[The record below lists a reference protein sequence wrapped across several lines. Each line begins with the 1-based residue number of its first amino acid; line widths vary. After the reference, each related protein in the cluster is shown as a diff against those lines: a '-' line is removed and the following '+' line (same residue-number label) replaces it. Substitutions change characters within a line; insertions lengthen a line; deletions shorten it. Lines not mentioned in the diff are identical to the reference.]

1 MCLTQ
6 EACLRRNLVHVCPNP
21 ARKNSESSPQQR
33 ERGPSTKVC
42 FHTAEPWGKWGA
54 RGPRDD
60 CGLSGFFPRLAYMF
74 SLTPGMRQKGTVQV
88 PSSFF
93 YEHQSIIHQ
102 SEALH
107 SDGPAS
113 SSVWHGNTIC
123 SVSYCIHHCSMRE
136 LWETSTL
143 SKNWTE
149 DVQSW
154 AGFQALLIFP
164 SVSLWYEALLNNCMA
179 NSTSDASREIYMF
192 GLFTLPVCL
201 EWCCMSPT
209 PKTESTCCH

>member
-33 ERGPSTKVC
+33 ERGTSTKVC

-93 YEHQSIIHQ
+93 MSINPSSTNQRRCTVTAPPPPRCGMGTQSA
-102 SEALH
+102 ALATV
-107 SDGPAS
+107 STTAA
-113 SSVWHGNTIC
+113 WGNCGRHLPCPKIEQRTC
-123 SVSYCIHHCSMRE
+123 NHELDSKHC
-136 LWETSTL
+136 
-143 SKNWTE
+143 
-149 DVQSW
+149 
-154 AGFQALLIFP
+154 
-164 SVSLWYEALLNNCMA
+164 
-179 NSTSDASREIYMF
+179 
-192 GLFTLPVCL
+192 
-201 EWCCMSPT
+201 
-209 PKTESTCCH
+209 